1 MNQIPRFIES
11 IAKDF
16 VHIKQLGQM
25 NPKLRM
31 DGSPEPIKTKWE
43 RDLSLKIEDKG
54 WQLSC
59 HLTKLKTAL
68 LWVT

>member
-1 MNQIPRFIES
+1 
-11 IAKDF
+11 
-16 VHIKQLGQM
+16 M

-31 DGSPEPIKTKWE
+31 DGSPEPIKTKWQ

-59 HLTKLKTAL
+59 HLSKHTTATAL
-68 LWVT
+68 DNLMYF